1 MDKGV
6 LERVEQAL
14 EIVYSSNTPAEDRKA
29 AEAFCEQL
37 KREERASDYGHY
49 LAIKANGYA
58 AEVRHFGVQLIEE
71 TLQKRWTMG
80 GGGRGNKKKAT
91 GIAKLTAEESYKIR
105 DQIWELLV
113 SGGTNEAAFVRE
125 KVVAVMVM
133 VIIRLWPSAEWTNF
147 SAQLQQLSASGE
159 WDTVQRVWQRLG
171 EEIFVYERDAAAQV
185 RKHELTNGLVGALL
199 PLQVVNELYPN
210 GMRLSTAT
218 TPAEGGGKKKAGLI
232 MVEAGNEDGWMQRW
246 LQEAEALTA
255 SDDSG
260 ERLLQVTRTL
270 AAYVDWLPLRAMA
283 ALGLV
288 PRVAKLLHAHSTAVR
303 QQAGEILERIAQR
316 SVGSG
321 EVDAVLQ
328 QFSEHH
334 NGGALTAI
342 AQAYGI
348 TIGRH
353 AEAVWDDMDDALD
366 VARTLAQTCARLATQ
381 HWSRSAATVGTDSQA
396 SLVEVLVALAR
407 DNRHSVAAPA
417 LAAWATIARNA
428 VLRVTPAVSEA
439 LSSVAEQTT
448 AALVATSRTAQRLS
462 AGATPESAGF
472 DAAEAEQLSSSEAR
486 VLLGEAR
493 TRQLGVLR
501 ALGEADPAGFVAW
514 LAPALHEAL
523 SQSDAAAVDAALA
536 ATAAVLGS
544 LDEAEQRAL
553 RDGDSATAEQLGNA
567 RVTCYALGRRV
578 AEFEGGAETAMR
590 QLQTLPALAFL
601 LRPAAVESQI
611 EARELLVALV
621 RRCVVAVRSPG
632 LLARRATAALVRVA
646 VAVPDSLMLAYSD
659 VAQLVQ
665 ELLDDASVPGAA
677 KGALREFQ
685 LAVVAGAEGCSLAR
699 RAELALPLLHPL
711 VDALHA
717 AAPSLESPSA
727 FVTLLWR
734 PSGRADAAADAH
746 ARGQRD
752 EMARALATLLVCL
765 SRTLGDGATHLAP
778 LWGELANE
786 LVPQLQQLIRCLHAL
801 WNPAHWS
808 GLPHDAQ
815 TVLSSMLE
823 MSDAEHHVIAGVTD
837 EQPPVPVSRDPLFAE
852 AHAVCHLLAILRE
865 HAYSCL
871 GRLARLPS
879 APIEPAVVLADL
891 EYMAPRHWR
900 GLLTNVATPVLT
912 SLGNWPGVS
921 ATDFASATAEAW
933 LVPLAVVCMRRL
945 DGEWQSLEQTT
956 SFSAG
961 NSQLAATE
969 EIIHERSVRMWTRAW
984 SRFVCE
990 LLEGCIISDAA
1001 RLESEL
1007 TSGKVRTLSIAVG
1020 AVSVSGNKVQGNSVL
1035 GEYLLGSDLIID
1047 VLGAGL
1053 GIIRYPD
1060 TSAACLM
1067 LLRLAE
1073 LAPSL
1078 TIVALLPL
1086 HCPPTPALA
1095 SIVNGLLERIK
1106 CARLV
1111 SDGACSR
1118 LFGWLTNELVPAL
1131 LRLLT
1136 SPSLV
1141 DCQDLTLGVLADVFY
1156 ASAIFSRISTHW
1168 SRRYSSGDADNNTQQ
1183 IVGDPGHVFRQM
1195 SLNAMTP
1202 ALHSVEISADDV
1214 EHAFESVT
1222 TVSESRRR
1230 RALVKMALMPL
1241 LAVEQARQFDN
1252 PKDHLPQKNRGD
1264 FEESAITRA
1273 APADWTNKL
1282 AAGATA
1288 SILDNDSEFD
1298 LATLMP

>member
-14 EIVYSSNTPAEDRKA
+14 KVVYSSNTPAEERKA

-49 LAIKANGYA
+49 LAIRTNGYA

-71 TLQKRWTMG
+71 TLQKRWTT

-91 GIAKLTAEESYKIR
+91 GLAKLTAEECYKIR

-113 SGGTNEAAFVRE
+113 SGGSGEAAFVRE

-133 VIIRLWPSAEWTNF
+133 LVIRLWPSAEWTNF
-147 SAQLQQLSASGE
+147 SSQLQQLSASGE
-159 WDTVQRVWQRLG
+159 WETVQRVWQRLG
-171 EEIFVYERDAAAQV
+171 EEVFVYERDAAAQV

-232 MVEAGNEDGWMQRW
+232 VVEAGNEDGWMQRW
-246 LQEAEALTA
+246 LQEAEALLA

-288 PRVAKLLHAHSTAVR
+288 PRVARLLHAHNTVIR
-303 QQAGEILERIAQR
+303 QQAAEILERIAQR

-321 EVDAVLQ
+321 EADAVLQ

-334 NGGALTAI
+334 NGAALTAI
-342 AQAYGI
+342 AQAYGS
-348 TIGRH
+348 TVGEH
-353 AEAVWDDMDDALD
+353 AETAWDDMEDALN

-381 HWSRSAATVGTDSQA
+381 HWVRIAAILSRDSQA
-396 SLVEVLVALAR
+396 PLVELLSALAR

-428 VLRVTPAVSEA
+428 VLRVTPAVTTA

-462 AGATPESAGF
+462 AGSTVETAGF
-472 DAAEAEQLSSSEAR
+472 DAAEAEQLSAAEAR

-523 SQSDAAAVDAALA
+523 SQPDAAAVDAALA

-553 RDGDSATAEQLGNA
+553 RDGDSATAEQLGHA

-578 AEFEGGAETAMR
+578 AEFDGGAETAMR
-590 QLQTLPALAFL
+590 QLQTLPSLAFL

-611 EARELLVALV
+611 EARELLVAIV

-699 RAELALPLLHPL
+699 RAELALPLLRPL
-711 VDALHA
+711 VDALYA
-717 AAPSLESPSA
+717 VVPSLESPTA
-727 FVTLLWR
+727 FLTLLWR
-734 PSGRADAAADAH
+734 PPGHADAAADAH
-746 ARGQRD
+746 ARGRRD
-752 EMARALATLLVCL
+752 ELTRALATLLACL
-765 SRTLGDGATHLAP
+765 GRTLGDGATHLAP

-801 WNPAHWS
+801 WNPVHWS
-808 GLPHDAQ
+808 GMPHDVQ
-815 TVLSSMLE
+815 TALSGMLE
-823 MSDAEHHVIAGVTD
+823 MSDTERHAIVGVAD
-837 EQPPVPVSRDPLFAE
+837 EQSSASVSRDPLFAE
-852 AHAVCHLLAILRE
+852 AHAVRHLLGILRE

-879 APIEPAVVLADL
+879 APIEPAIVLADL
-891 EYMAPRHWR
+891 EHVAPRHWR
-900 GLLTNVATPVLT
+900 TLLTNVATPVLA

-921 ATDFASATAEAW
+921 TRDFVGATAEAW
-933 LVPLAVVCMRRL
+933 LVPLAVVCMQRL
-945 DGEWQSLEQTT
+945 DSEWQSLEQST
-956 SFSAG
+956 SLSED
-961 NSQLAATE
+961 SQLAVTE
-969 EIIHERSVRMWTRAW
+969 EIIRERAVRMWTRAW
-984 SRFVCE
+984 SRLICE
-990 LLEGCIISDAA
+990 LLEGCVVSDAA

-1007 TSGKVRTLSIAVG
+1007 TSTKVRTPTVG
-1020 AVSVSGNKVQGNSVL
+1020 DVSVSGNVVHGNPVL
-1035 GEYLLGSDLIID
+1035 GAHLLGSDLFVD
-1047 VLGAGL
+1047 VLGAAL
-1053 GIIRYPD
+1053 GVLRYPD
-1060 TSAACLM
+1060 TAAARLV

-1078 TIVALLPL
+1078 TIIALLPL

-1106 CARLV
+1106 CARLIKE
-1111 SDGACSR
+1111 GECSP
-1118 LFGWLTNELVPAL
+1118 LFGWLATEFVPAL
-1131 LRLLT
+1131 LRVLA
-1136 SPSLV
+1136 SPRLV
-1141 DCQDLTLGVLADVFY
+1141 DCQDITLGVLADVFY

-1168 SRRYSSGDADNNTQQ
+1168 PRRYSSGEANVSQQ

-1195 SLNAMTP
+1195 SLNAMAP
-1202 ALHSVEISADDV
+1202 ALHSVEISTDDS
-1214 EHAFESVT
+1214 EHAFESVAT
-1222 TVSESRRR
+1222 ISESRRR
-1230 RALVKMALMPL
+1230 RALLKMSLMPF

-1252 PKDHLPQKNRGD
+1252 PKNHLTRGGD
-1264 FEESAITRA
+1264 FEETEITRA
-1273 APADWTNKL
+1273 APAHWTNKL

-1298 LATLMP
+1298 LAALMP